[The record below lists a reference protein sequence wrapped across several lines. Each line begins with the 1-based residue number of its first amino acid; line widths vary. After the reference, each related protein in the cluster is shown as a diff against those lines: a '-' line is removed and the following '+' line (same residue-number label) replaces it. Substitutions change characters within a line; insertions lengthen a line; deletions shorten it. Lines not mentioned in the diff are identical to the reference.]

1 MLVAFQA
8 VIDRL
13 NDLFGD
19 EFSRSQV
26 EGFVDTLG
34 AVLLE
39 NEALVEQAHVN
50 SRVQFL
56 ESPDLSDA
64 VVDAVFANQH
74 SHNAIADY
82 IASGNTDSHRLI
94 AEIGAMLYAAVT
106 SVPAT
111 ASTAPGE
118 ARLAELEALPAGWL
132 DGEGAAID
140 RESLQA
146 ARALLATLT
155 EFHVSL
161 PRIYPTPTG
170 GVQLEWHGPDPR
182 VEVTLLDSVLE
193 VFVLRVDGNEDTV
206 RQTETYATARVVAD
220 LLGGAS

>member
-1 MLVAFQA
+1 MVVTRPPPGRARHRFHSGKPAQSRETRTPAGTKKISEPTRRAYRITSVDPGSGKAPDPVLVAFQA

-13 NDLFGD
+13 NDLFGA

-39 NEALVEQAHVN
+39 NEALVEQARVN

-82 IASGNTDSHRLI
+82 IASGNTNSHRLI
-94 AEIGAMLYAAVT
+94 TEIGGMIHAA
-106 SVPAT
+106 A
-111 ASTAPGE
+111 G
-118 ARLAELEALPAGWL
+118 ALP
-132 DGEGAAID
+132 
-140 RESLQA
+140 S
-146 ARALLATLT
+146 
-155 EFHVSL
+155 
-161 PRIYPTPTG
+161 TG
-170 GVQLEWHGPDPR
+170 
-182 VEVTLLDSVLE
+182 
-193 VFVLRVDGNEDTV
+193 
-206 RQTETYATARVVAD
+206 
-220 LLGGAS
+220 